1 MRSRLP
7 CISGCL
13 KLGGHQRG
21 AGEMKQEVVQ
31 NQNLLVIQ
39 GQGQRRQLYVKLL
52 AGKEKQNY
60 GLMQMNRE
68 IYLISHKLL
77 LKNLH
82 TLFPMILI

>member
-1 MRSRLP
+1 
-7 CISGCL
+7 
-13 KLGGHQRG
+13 
-21 AGEMKQEVVQ
+21 MKQEVVQ

-77 LKNLH
+77 LKTCIH
-82 TLFPMILI
+82 SFP

>member
-1 MRSRLP
+1 
-7 CISGCL
+7 
-13 KLGGHQRG
+13 
-21 AGEMKQEVVQ
+21 MKQEVVQ

-39 GQGQRRQLYVKLL
+39 GQGQGRQLYVKLL

-82 TLFPMILI
+82 TLFPMILISDSQISKLKTSNYLAIYGCK

>member
-1 MRSRLP
+1 
-7 CISGCL
+7 
-13 KLGGHQRG
+13 
-21 AGEMKQEVVQ
+21 MKQEVVQ

-39 GQGQRRQLYVKLL
+39 GQGQGRQLYVKLL

-60 GLMQMNRE
+60 YGLMQMNRE
-68 IYLISHKLL
+68 IYLICHKLL

>member
-1 MRSRLP
+1 
-7 CISGCL
+7 
-13 KLGGHQRG
+13 
-21 AGEMKQEVVQ
+21 MKQEVVQ

>member
-1 MRSRLP
+1 
-7 CISGCL
+7 
-13 KLGGHQRG
+13 
-21 AGEMKQEVVQ
+21 MKQEVVQ

-60 GLMQMNRE
+60 RLMQMNRE
-68 IYLISHKLL
+68 IYLIHVSHKLL

-82 TLFPMILI
+82 TPFPMILI

>member
-1 MRSRLP
+1 
-7 CISGCL
+7 
-13 KLGGHQRG
+13 
-21 AGEMKQEVVQ
+21 MKQEVVQ

-60 GLMQMNRE
+60 GLMQTNRE
-68 IYLISHKLL
+68 IYLKSHKLL

-82 TLFPMILI
+82 TLFPMILIRLSDFKTIWPFMGVNN